1 MALQSSIAVFAHN
14 EARGIAACLDSIYL
28 GNPPRPFEV
37 HVLANGCA
45 DGTESIVAAYAR
57 NRPEVQLHAIGLG
70 DKSNAWN
77 FYVHGAAPE
86 AAAHC
91 FVDGDVRVA
100 PGAIAALAAAFEREV
115 RESHALAGNLYAL
128 SADFVARVRAARVR
142 LPVGLIGD
150 DSWVGALAL
159 MDLDPRSGWHKE
171 RVRVCGD
178 ARFAFDSLR
187 WHRVADARLYWRR
200 RIRYGLRRWQT
211 VMLRAHIAEHGIA
224 RLPADVRELYPQYAH
239 LCRLR
244 WSGLDT
250 LFLWLARQRIHGTM
264 RGA

>member
-1 MALQSSIAVFAHN
+1 M
-14 EARGIAACLDSIYL
+14 
-28 GNPPRPFEV
+28 
-37 HVLANGCA
+37 LANGCT

-57 NRPEVQLHAIGLG
+57 SRPEVELHAIGLG

-77 FYVHGAAPE
+77 FYVHGAAP
-86 AAAHC
+86 AAAVHC

-100 PGAIAALAAAFEREV
+100 PGAIAALAAAFGDAPPANAAAALPAGGRNVATFEREV

-142 LPVGLIGD
+142 LPVGLIGRTTAGSARSR
-150 DSWVGALAL
+150 SWTSIRTRAGA
-159 MDLDPRSGWHKE
+159 RSACACAAT
-171 RVRVCGD
+171 RASR
-178 ARFAFDSLR
+178 S
-187 WHRVADARLYWRR
+187 
-200 RIRYGLRRWQT
+200 IRCAGIGRPTHGCTGGAASATALRRWQT
-211 VMLRAHIAEHGIA
+211 VAMLRAHIADHGIA
-224 RLPADVRELYPQYAH
+224 RLPSDVRELYRDYAH

-250 LFLWLARQRIHGTM
+250 LFLWLARERIHGAM